1 MDKITDWSVLWRQ
14 LVLGLGEASSGSR
27 STRIDPED
35 VWRKKA
41 REFDVLTKK
50 RAVEKDPL
58 RDFVASR
65 VNSETTVLDIGA
77 GTGKWVTYLA
87 PRVRRVTALDP
98 SPSMLSILRENLA
111 PEAIQNVEVVQGSW
125 PEAKVEPHDF
135 TICSHAV
142 YSVPD
147 LEPFLRRMIEV
158 TRRTC
163 FLVLKSPVR
172 HGIMAEACLHIWG
185 HPFDGPNFTVA
196 YNVLLDMGVCANV
209 LVDPALWDPWVH
221 SGLEEALGETKRR
234 LKISGTA
241 EHDEFLLDLLAH
253 RLTVQDGKY
262 VWPRGVR
269 SVLVYWDVGVEEAQQ
284 LWT

>member
-1 MDKITDWSVLWRQ
+1 MEKMTDWSALWRQ
-14 LVLGLGEASSGSR
+14 LVLGLGDASSEARGSR
-27 STRIDPED
+27 ADPED

-41 REFDVLTKK
+41 REFDALTKK
-50 RAVEKDPL
+50 RAVEADPL

-65 VNSETTVLDIGA
+65 VDDRTTVLDIGA

-87 PRVRRVTALDP
+87 PRVQSITALDP
-98 SPSMLSILRENLA
+98 SSSMLSVLRENLA
-111 PEAIQNVEVVQGSW
+111 AEAIRNVEVVQGSW
-125 PEAKVEPHDF
+125 PEVEVEPHDV

-158 TRRTC
+158 TRHTC

-172 HGIMAEACLHIWG
+172 HGVMAEACLHVWG

-196 YNVLLDMGVCANV
+196 HNILLDMGVCANV
-209 LVDPALWDPWVH
+209 LVDPSLWDPWVH
-221 SGLEEALGETKRR
+221 SSLEEALGETKRR
-234 LKISGTA
+234 LKISGTT
-241 EHDEFLLDLLAH
+241 EHDEYILDLLAH
-253 RLTVQDGKY
+253 HLTVQGGKY

-269 SVLVYWDVGVEEAQQ
+269 SVLVYWDVGVAED
-284 LWT
+284 

>member
-1 MDKITDWSVLWRQ
+1 MEKTTDWSALWRQ
-14 LVLGLGEASSGSR
+14 LVLGSGEASSKVKGSHA
-27 STRIDPED
+27 DPED

-41 REFDVLTKK
+41 REFDEVTKK
-50 RAVEKDPL
+50 RAVEADPL
-58 RDFVASR
+58 RDFVASSVD
-65 VNSETTVLDIGA
+65 VNTTVLDIGA

-87 PRVRRVTALDP
+87 PSVRRVTALDP
-98 SPSMLSILRENLA
+98 SPSMLSILRENLDA
-111 PEAIQNVEVVQGSW
+111 EAISNVDVVCGSW
-125 PEAKVEPHDF
+125 PETEVEPHDV

-172 HGIMAEACLHIWG
+172 HGVMAEASTHIWG
-185 HPFDGPNFTVA
+185 HPFDGPNFVVA

-209 LVDPALWDPWVH
+209 LVDPTLWAPWVH
-221 SGLEEALGETKRR
+221 SSLEEALSETKRR

-241 EHDEFLLDLLAH
+241 EHDEYLRDLLAR
-253 RLTVQDGKY
+253 RLTVRGGNY

-269 SVLVYWDVGVEEAQQ
+269 SALVYWDAGMEEG
-284 LWT
+284 